1 MKLPSRIKADFDD
14 RFTKV
19 HYTYPV
25 DAKKHTP
32 RVVALILSI
41 LLQNSMIRLRSSQIV
56 ALFLLIILHP
66 SLP

>member
-1 MKLPSRIKADFDD
+1 MKLPPWIKADFDD

-32 RVVALILSI
+32 RVVALILRIFCKI
-41 LLQNSMIRLRSSQIV
+41 L
-56 ALFLLIILHP
+56 
-66 SLP
+66 